1 MEKSELFK
9 MHVRAGRHYIYKG
22 NEYIVKELTMVK
34 NDAEGVKNWKPGIVY
49 GKAIQNDAEQPMTYT
64 RDLEDFLIKF
74 VPVSLEIGDYVE
86 VVSMGKTKGFLKVSS
101 INDGMEFPVQF
112 ENNENVFAKREID
125 FHSLKIEVN
134 KHEQATDY
142 YVLMPQETAADY
154 HRMASESIRK
164 IKDLK
169 NMIDIGSTGSM
180 SPMLDA
186 RQVIKK
192 VFSVLKDNS

>member
-22 NEYIVKELTMVK
+22 NEYVVRELTMVK
-34 NDAEGVKNWKPGIVY
+34 NDADSVENWKPGIVY
-49 GKAIQNDAEQPMTYT
+49 SRAVQNDAEPPMTYT
-64 RDLEDFLIKF
+64 RDLEDFLSKF

-86 VVSMGKTKGFLKVSS
+86 VISMGKTKGFLKVSS

-112 ENNENVFAKREID
+112 ENNKNVFAKREID
-125 FHSLKIEVN
+125 FQSLKIEVN
-134 KHEQATDY
+134 KPEQATDY
-142 YVLMPQETAADY
+142 YILMPQETGVDY